1 MSEEEQPKYQFP
13 ILLGHYQL
21 IDLIGV
27 GGMGEVF
34 LAEDLV
40 CQRRVALKRILP
52 AHLHKPRHYERFL
65 LEPKITAQLTHP
77 SIVPVYS
84 LHVEAND
91 IYYTMPYV
99 EGEDLSTILCKA
111 HCARELGLIPQLTG
125 SSSVYT
131 LMLMFFNICQAIY
144 YVHSKGFLHQDIN
157 PNNIRVKN
165 LTQVTILD
173 WGCAI
178 PIGAAEKHAQHIKT
192 HEMPSEGCTT
202 RPMSPVGTLN
212 YMAPER
218 AFLHPNSVQ
227 TDIYS
232 LGATLYYIL
241 TLERLFDRPDDPTQ
255 WREQLH
261 SEGVEPVPDPQS
273 VAPER
278 EIPPRL
284 SRIVFKCLDAPSRRY
299 TSVKEIIADLND
311 YIRGQ
316 PEWTLSGKFQL
327 DHLSDWEFQENML
340 LTKHMAISR
349 AAGVMEWAMLMLS
362 KRSYS
367 ENIQLRA
374 QVTLK
379 QGCHGM
385 GFLMCASEKRSSH
398 ILESGYL
405 IWIGSEENRGCK
417 FLYLNIEIIDKEHIY
432 LEFDREYTIIVQRQ
446 GNQLSLFINNECVIT
461 HAHYT
466 PLSGGYVGLLLR
478 DVDLNMSPVYL
489 YVGSQNITVNCL
501 AIPDAFLQIKDYNK
515 ALGEYRRIACSF
527 RGRSEGREA
536 TFRAGITLIEMGKND
551 KTQAKNYFN
560 TALKEFEKLHKTAGA
575 PLEYLGKSL
584 VYQEENNLEEE
595 TKCLEL
601 AVRMYPKHPLIRV
614 IKEHIIF
621 RFQEAAQTDRVGAYT
636 FALLTVRYLPF
647 IYERKVVQNCVKN
660 LTVHWEDISFFEAP
674 LCFSEKIFEHI
685 YLSIRLAF
693 WLVRPITLY
702 ELVQEIPKGGE
713 EAIPLLENALLTL
726 VTLGYPKLI
735 LFIFNVKLK
744 NETDSKFLFLKN
756 KIEILIEESPFLD
769 KLDRLLPDT
778 PTKFF
783 IPLLKQNIT
792 IRNAKKLLPYFEKTS
807 LPKTLHIWVL
817 LLAERTQKAGKLLGQ
832 EEDRKNPSSLFYML
846 HGCFLARSEGEEA
859 ALAHFGKLV
868 ETIFPRI
875 PALLGHFLNGHIT
888 VRSSWMK
895 RAFLWEKLELYRQLA
910 LYYFCLNH
918 TQKAQEYEKRVE
930 EELIRSTN
938 PFESHL
944 KHYTLGEYE

>member
-1 MSEEEQPKYQFP
+1 MSEEEQIKYQFP
-13 ILLGHYQL
+13 IPLGHYRL

-52 AHLHKPRHYERFL
+52 SHLHKPRYYERFL

-84 LHVEAND
+84 LHVEAD
-91 IYYTMPYV
+91 DLYYTMPYV
-99 EGEDLSTILCKA
+99 EGKTLSQILYKTSY
-111 HCARELGLIPQLTG
+111 ARDHGLIPHLVG
-125 SSSVYT
+125 SSVYT

-144 YVHSKGFLHQDIN
+144 YVHSKGFLHRDIK
-157 PNNIRVKN
+157 PNNIVVKN
-165 LTQVTILD
+165 LSQVTILD

-178 PIGAAEKHAQHIKT
+178 SIGTAERHDPHSDT
-192 HEMPSEGCTT
+192 CDMPTKSRTT
-202 RPMSPVGTLN
+202 RPMSPIGTLN

-218 AFLHPNSVQ
+218 AFAQPNSVQ

-232 LGATLYYIL
+232 LGAMLYYML
-241 TLERLFDRPDDPTQ
+241 TLEKLFDRPDDLTQ
-255 WREQLH
+255 WKEQL
-261 SEGVEPVPDPQS
+261 SGGGPEPIPNPQS

-327 DHLSDWEFQENML
+327 QHSGDWEFQENML

-349 AAGVMEWAMLMLS
+349 SAGVMEWAMLMLS
-362 KRSYS
+362 KKSYS

-379 QGCHGM
+379 RGCHGM
-385 GFLMCASEKRSSH
+385 GFLMCASEKESAK

-417 FLYLNIEIIDKEHIY
+417 FLYLNIEIIDEEHIY

-446 GNQLSLFINNECVIT
+446 GNQLSLFINHECVIT
-461 HAHYT
+461 HTHHT
-466 PLSGGYVGLLLR
+466 PLFGGYVGLLLR
-478 DVDLNMSPVYL
+478 DADLNVSPVYL
-489 YVGSQNITVNCL
+489 YVGSQNVTVNCL
-501 AIPDAFLQIKDYNK
+501 AIPDAFLRIKDYNK
-515 ALGEYRRIACSF
+515 ALSEYRRIASSF
-527 RGRSEGREA
+527 QGRSEGREA
-536 TFRAGITLIEMGKND
+536 TFRAGLTFIEMGKND
-551 KTQAKNYFN
+551 TTQAKNHFN
-560 TALKEFEKLHKTAGA
+560 RALQEFEKLHKTAGA

-584 VYQEENNLEEE
+584 VYLAENDLEEE

-601 AVRMYPKHPLIRV
+601 AVRMYPKHPLIRI

-621 RFQEAAQTDRVGAYT
+621 RFQEAAQVDRIGAYT
-636 FALLTVRYLPF
+636 FALLTVRYLPL
-647 IYERKVVQNCVKN
+647 IYDRKVVQHCITN
-660 LTVHWEDISFFEAP
+660 LTINWEDIPFFETP
-674 LCFSEKIFEHI
+674 LHFSEKIFEHI
-685 YLSIRLAF
+685 YLAVRLAF

-702 ELVQEIPKGGE
+702 ELVQEIPKGFE
-713 EAIPLLENALLTL
+713 EATPLLENALLTL

-735 LFIFNVKLK
+735 LFIFNVKLQH
-744 NETDSKFLFLKN
+744 EVDSKFLLIKN
-756 KIEILIEESPFLD
+756 RIKVLIEECPLRD

-783 IPLLKQNIT
+783 IPIIRQNTT
-792 IRNAKKLLPYFEKTS
+792 IQNSPKLLPYFEKIS

-817 LLAERTQKAGKLLGQ
+817 LLSKETQKAGKLL
-832 EEDRKNPSSLFYML
+832 EREKDREDPSSLFYML
-846 HGCFLARSEGEEA
+846 QGCFLAGSEGEKA

-868 ETIFPRI
+868 ETPFPRI
-875 PALLGHFLNGHIT
+875 PTLLGHFLNGHIT
-888 VRSSWMK
+888 MHSSWMK
-895 RAFLWEKLELYRQLA
+895 GAFLWEKLELYRQLA
-910 LYYFCLNH
+910 LYHFCLNH
-918 TQKAQEYEKRVE
+918 AQESKEYEKRVE
-930 EELIRSTN
+930 EELVQSTN
-938 PFESHL
+938 PFEFHL
-944 KHYTLGEYE
+944 KHYTLDGYE